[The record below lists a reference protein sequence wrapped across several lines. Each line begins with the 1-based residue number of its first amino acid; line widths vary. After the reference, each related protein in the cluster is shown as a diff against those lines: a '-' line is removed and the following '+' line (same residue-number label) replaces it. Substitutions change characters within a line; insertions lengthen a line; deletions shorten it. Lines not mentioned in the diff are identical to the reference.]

1 MKLIKLLPLLLSIF
15 LFVYILGVDHTISF
29 ITYLYLLFR
38 KFEYVIYYIMFA
50 GLLFLLIH
58 FVLSLYILHIYCVK
72 RDKGENIY
80 ISKTLPDFVIKYL
93 EDLKFFSE
101 SDIVIKEIKRM
112 YYIQIVI
119 SSIAAIIWILIFF
132 YLVM

>member
-15 LFVYILGVDHTISF
+15 LFVYILGVNHTISF

-38 KFEYVIYYIMFA
+38 KFEYVLCYIMLA
-50 GLLFLLIH
+50 GLLFGLIF

-119 SSIAAIIWILIFF
+119 SSIAAII
-132 YLVM
+132 

>member
-15 LFVYILGVDHTISF
+15 LFVYILGIDHTISF

-58 FVLSLYILHIYCVK
+58 FVLSLYILHIYC
-72 RDKGENIY
+72 RRREIGEKIY
-80 ISKTLPDFVIKYL
+80 ISKTLPDFLIKYL
-93 EDLKFFSE
+93 KELKYFSKK
-101 SDIVIKEIKRM
+101 DILVKEIKRM
-112 YYIQIVI
+112 TYIQIVI
-119 SSIAAIIWILIFF
+119 SSIAAII
-132 YLVM
+132 

>member
-29 ITYLYLLFR
+29 ITSLFFLYLKYQNVLYF
-38 KFEYVIYYIMFA
+38 IM
-50 GLLFLLIH
+50 LLFILFYLLNN
-58 FVLSLYILHIYCVK
+58 VLSLYILHLYC
-72 RDKGENIY
+72 RRREIGEKIY

-119 SSIAAIIWILIFF
+119 YFFLAIF
-132 YLVM
+132 

>member
-38 KFEYVIYYIMFA
+38 KFGYVIYYIMFA
-50 GLLFLLIH
+50 GLLFGLIH

-72 RDKGENIY
+72 REIGENIY

-101 SDIVIKEIKRM
+101 SDIAIKVIKRM
-112 YYIQIVI
+112 YYKQIVLYFFLVI
-119 SSIAAIIWILIFF
+119 FWIILINFT
-132 YLVM
+132 

>member
-15 LFVYILGVDHTISF
+15 LFVYILGVDHTIRF

-38 KFEYVIYYIMFA
+38 KFGYVIYYIMFA
-50 GLLFLLIH
+50 GLLFGLIH

-72 RDKGENIY
+72 RDKGEKIY

-101 SDIVIKEIKRM
+101 SDIAIKVIKRM
-112 YYIQIVI
+112 YYIQIVLYFFLVI
-119 SSIAAIIWILIFF
+119 FWTILINFT
-132 YLVM
+132 

>member
-38 KFEYVIYYIMFA
+38 KFGYVIYYIMFA

-101 SDIVIKEIKRM
+101 SDIAIKVIKRM
-112 YYIQIVI
+112 YYKQIVLYFFLVI
-119 SSIAAIIWILIFF
+119 FWIILINFT
-132 YLVM
+132 

>member
-50 GLLFLLIH
+50 GLLFGLIH

-72 RDKGENIY
+72 RDKGEKIY

-101 SDIVIKEIKRM
+101 SDIAIKVIKKM
-112 YYIQIVI
+112 YYKQIVLYFFLVI
-119 SSIAAIIWILIFF
+119 FWIILINFT
-132 YLVM
+132 

>member
-29 ITYLYLLFR
+29 ITSLYLLFR
-38 KFEYVIYYIMFA
+38 KFGYVIYYIMFA
-50 GLLFLLIH
+50 GLLFGLIH

-101 SDIVIKEIKRM
+101 SDIAIKVIKRM
-112 YYIQIVI
+112 YYKQIVLYFFLVI
-119 SSIAAIIWILIFF
+119 FWIILINFT
-132 YLVM
+132 

>member
-38 KFEYVIYYIMFA
+38 KFGYVLYYIMFA
-50 GLLFLLIH
+50 GLLFGLIH
-58 FVLSLYILHIYCVK
+58 FVLSLYILHIYCRR
-72 RDKGENIY
+72 RDIGEKIY

-101 SDIVIKEIKRM
+101 SDIAIKVIKRM
-112 YYIQIVI
+112 YYKQIV
-119 SSIAAIIWILIFF
+119 LYFFLVIF
-132 YLVM
+132 

>member
-15 LFVYILGVDHTISF
+15 LFVYILGIDHTISF

-38 KFEYVIYYIMFA
+38 KFEYVLCYIMLA
-50 GLLFLLIH
+50 SLLFGLIF

-72 RDKGENIY
+72 RDKGEKMY

-101 SDIVIKEIKRM
+101 SDIAIKVIKRM
-112 YYIQIVI
+112 YYKQIVLYFFLVI
-119 SSIAAIIWILIFF
+119 FWIILINFT
-132 YLVM
+132 

>member
-15 LFVYILGVDHTISF
+15 LFVYILGIDHTISF
-29 ITYLYLLFR
+29 ITSFFFLYLKYQNVLYF
-38 KFEYVIYYIMFA
+38 IM
-50 GLLFLLIH
+50 LLFILFYLLNN
-58 FVLSLYILHIYCVK
+58 VLSLYILHLYC
-72 RDKGENIY
+72 RRREIGENIY

-119 SSIAAIIWILIFF
+119 YFFLAIF
-132 YLVM
+132 

>member
-29 ITYLYLLFR
+29 ITSLFFLYLKYQNVLYF
-38 KFEYVIYYIMFA
+38 IM
-50 GLLFLLIH
+50 LLIILFH
-58 FVLSLYILHIYCVK
+58 LFNNVLSLYILHLYC
-72 RDKGENIY
+72 RRREIGENIY
-80 ISKTLPDFVIKYL
+80 ISKTLPDFLIKYL

-119 SSIAAIIWILIFF
+119 YFFLAIF
-132 YLVM
+132 

>member
-15 LFVYILGVDHTISF
+15 LFVYILGIDHTISF

-72 RDKGENIY
+72 RDKGEKIY

-101 SDIVIKEIKRM
+101 SDIAIKVIKRM
-112 YYIQIVI
+112 YYKQIVLYFFLVI
-119 SSIAAIIWILIFF
+119 FWIILINFT
-132 YLVM
+132 

>member
-38 KFEYVIYYIMFA
+38 KFGYVIYYIMFA
-50 GLLFLLIH
+50 GLLFGLIH

-101 SDIVIKEIKRM
+101 SDIAIKVIKRM
-112 YYIQIVI
+112 YYKQIVLYFFLVI
-119 SSIAAIIWILIFF
+119 FWIILINFT
-132 YLVM
+132 

>member
-38 KFEYVIYYIMFA
+38 KFGYVIYYIMFA
-50 GLLFLLIH
+50 GLLFGLIH
-58 FVLSLYILHIYCVK
+58 FVLSLYILHTYCVK
-72 RDKGENIY
+72 RDKGEKIY

-101 SDIVIKEIKRM
+101 SDIAIKVIKRM
-112 YYIQIVI
+112 YYKQIVLYFFLVI
-119 SSIAAIIWILIFF
+119 FWIILINFT
-132 YLVM
+132 

>member
-15 LFVYILGVDHTISF
+15 LFVYILGIDHTISF

-72 RDKGENIY
+72 RDKGKKIY

-101 SDIVIKEIKRM
+101 SDIAIKVIKRM
-112 YYIQIVI
+112 YYKQIV
-119 SSIAAIIWILIFF
+119 LYFFLVIF
-132 YLVM
+132 

>member
-15 LFVYILGVDHTISF
+15 LFVYIIGVDHTISF

-38 KFEYVIYYIMFA
+38 KFGYVIYYIMFA
-50 GLLFLLIH
+50 GLLFGLIH

-72 RDKGENIY
+72 RDKGEKMY

-101 SDIVIKEIKRM
+101 SDIAIKVIKRM
-112 YYIQIVI
+112 YYKQIVLYFFLVI
-119 SSIAAIIWILIFF
+119 FWIILINFT
-132 YLVM
+132 

>member
-15 LFVYILGVDHTISF
+15 LFVYILGVNHTISF

-38 KFEYVIYYIMFA
+38 KFEYVLCYIMLA
-50 GLLFLLIH
+50 SLLFGLIF
-58 FVLSLYILHIYCVK
+58 FVLSLYILHIYSVK

-119 SSIAAIIWILIFF
+119 SFIAAIIWILIFF

>member
-15 LFVYILGVDHTISF
+15 LFVYILGVNHTISF

-38 KFEYVIYYIMFA
+38 KFGYVIYYIMFA
-50 GLLFLLIH
+50 GLLFGLIH

-72 RDKGENIY
+72 RDKGEKIY

-101 SDIVIKEIKRM
+101 SDIAIKVIKRM
-112 YYIQIVI
+112 YYKQIVLYFFLVI
-119 SSIAAIIWILIFF
+119 FWIILINFT
-132 YLVM
+132 

>member
-38 KFEYVIYYIMFA
+38 KFGYVLYYIMFA
-50 GLLFLLIH
+50 GLLFGLIH

-72 RDKGENIY
+72 RDKGEKIY

-101 SDIVIKEIKRM
+101 SDIAIKVIKRM
-112 YYIQIVI
+112 YYKQIVLYFFLVI
-119 SSIAAIIWILIFF
+119 FWIILINFT
-132 YLVM
+132 

>member
-15 LFVYILGVDHTISF
+15 LFVYILGVNHTISF

-72 RDKGENIY
+72 RDKGEKIY

-101 SDIVIKEIKRM
+101 SDIAIKVIKKM
-112 YYIQIVI
+112 YYKQIV
-119 SSIAAIIWILIFF
+119 LYFFLVIF
-132 YLVM
+132 